1 MINKNNTYLEVLILL
16 RKWNQEWIAYDNKD
30 IKLKPKDS
38 LRFIEELKSK
48 FNISLK
54 NE

>member
-1 MINKNNTYLEVLILL
+1 MINKNNAYLEVLILL

-30 IKLKPKDS
+30 IKLKPKDA
-38 LRFIEELKSK
+38 LGFIEELKSK